1 MKTIARPGTVSI
13 ALALGLLALLVW
25 SAPGAGRTDA
35 PETPEAVIRT
45 WPVPERT
52 AARAMIEK
60 YGRPGQ
66 FDGQQ
71 LVWFHNG
78 AWKRTIV
85 YRQGPHHVAKT
96 TDKDFLEQ
104 TVGYIVPA
112 DKIEALTEFSP
123 RLEASPTA
131 GELTF
136 ASNSEA
142 TNRLALNLANE
153 IVVGKR
159 TAADARSVFSR
170 ITRLAASGKSFPY
183 LEGLR
188 FDVDNDRFMTPTG
201 ADQ

>member
-1 MKTIARPGTVSI
+1 MKTVARPVIQSF
-13 ALALGLLALLVW
+13 ALVLGLLAMLVW
-25 SAPGAGRTDA
+25 SAPGAGRADA
-35 PETPEAVIRT
+35 PENLEAVIRA

-66 FDGQQ
+66 FDRRQ

-85 YRQGPHHVAKT
+85 YRQGPHHRAKT
-96 TDKDFLEQ
+96 PDEDFLEQ
-104 TVGYIVPA
+104 TVGYIVPD
-112 DKIEALTEFSP
+112 DKIADLKEFSP
-123 RLEASPTA
+123 RLEASTSA

-136 ASNSEA
+136 ASDSEA

-153 IVVGKR
+153 IVAGKR
-159 TAADARSVFSR
+159 TVADARSVFAR
-170 ITRLAASGKSFPY
+170 ISRLAASGKSFPY

-201 ADQ
+201 GDQ